1 MTALLLEPGTVFARY
16 RVDSVIGRGGMGVVY
31 RATDVSLER
40 PVALKLIAPELAGD
54 KRFRDRFLKE
64 PRMAAALDHP
74 NVVPIYEAGEH
85 GGQLYLAMRY
95 VEGSDLKTV
104 LDREVKLAPD
114 RAIPILAQVASALDA
129 AHRRGLVHRDVKPAN
144 VLLDEDGHVYLTD
157 FGITKQLGGA
167 STDTGQMV
175 GTLDYLAPE
184 QIRGETVD
192 ARTDCYS
199 LACVLYECLSGKPPF
214 HRETEAETMWAHMQ
228 EEPPP
233 VRGYPGVDPVLR
245 RALAKEREQRP
256 ATCGELIEA
265 ARDALGLQRPMAD
278 VFAPSRLAEH
288 RRAIFVAGAVLLVG
302 ALVTGIIA
310 LTGGGDSEAEPLGN
324 GVVQLAPS
332 GGELAGFTGT
342 ETIPGNVAVGE
353 GAVWT
358 LTEGG
363 ETISRIDPETGEIT
377 DTLTSGGQPG
387 ELAAGEGALWAGNVG
402 GKDIVNAIVSVSRI
416 DPDSGEVTRTV
427 KLPGGGGQGVLPT
440 AGLPRIAV
448 GAGAVWAINPDGS
461 VSRIDPDS
469 GRVIARIDFDR
480 QAWTIAAGDEGVW
493 FLSLDAPCAV
503 ECVTSIDPRRNRVGK
518 TIEFGAGFLWG
529 IAVGGGAVWATDQA
543 QGLLWRIEPGPE
555 PTTRTIDVGRG
566 VTYVSFG
573 DGAPWVGN
581 YVDGTVSRVD
591 PDANRVAVKTA
602 VGTPQALAVGEGAAW
617 VSVAGGTI
625 AGKLPSPPCGTVA
638 DGGEAP
644 DVLVASDFPL
654 TGPGAAYPRGV
665 ESAIRSVIEQSGFK
679 AGDYSI
685 GYQSCDV
692 ATPETGGFEFRKC
705 AANANA
711 YAHAE
716 ELVAV
721 IGTWSSFCAEVEIPI
736 LNRAPGGPLA
746 MISPTNT
753 GPGLTRGPPIAEAPG
768 APGIYY
774 PTGVRNYAR
783 SIPREDVQ
791 SAAHAMLAK
800 DLGLKAVYVVS
811 QSGDTDW
818 LKIVGRPFERAA
830 QRVGVKLAGSSEFEF
845 GAENAD
851 DIAKAVARSGADGV
865 FLAGELGGGA
875 ERVLQSLRARV
886 GKDLTVMATDVFMPV
901 PDLLDAVGRDAHGV
915 YISTTDFPSASRYL
929 TPEGQR
935 FARDFGALDSASPFV
950 MTAAQAADAV
960 LDAIARSDG
969 TRESV
974 LAELFDTRVE
984 DGLYGSFSLDD
995 NGDVQPGRIA
1005 IMRVN
1010 GKFPPQSFYE
1020 GAALDRIVTVPP
1032 DLTD

>member
-1 MTALLLEPGTVFARY
+1 VTSVMEPGTVFARY
-16 RVDSVIGRGGMGVVY
+16 RVESVIGRGGMGVVY
-31 RATDVSLER
+31 RATDLSLER
-40 PVALKLIAPELAGD
+40 PVALKLVAPEFAGD
-54 KRFRDRFLKE
+54 KRFRERFLKE
-64 PRMAAALDHP
+64 PRMAASLDHP

-85 GGQLYLAMRY
+85 DGQLYLAMRY

-104 LDREVKLAPD
+104 LEREAKLAPD
-114 RAIPILAQVASALDA
+114 RAISILTQVASALDA

-199 LACVLYECLSGKPPF
+199 LACVLYECLSGTPPF
-214 HRETEAETMWAHMQ
+214 HRATEAETMWAHMQ
-228 EEPPP
+228 EQPAPL
-233 VRGYPGVDPVLR
+233 RGYPVLDPMFQH
-245 RALAKEREQRP
+245 ALAKDRDERHR
-256 ATCGELIEA
+256 TCAELIEA
-265 ARDALGLQRPMAD
+265 ARDALGLQRPMAE
-278 VFAPSRLAEH
+278 VFARSRLAEH
-288 RRAIFVAGAVLLVG
+288 RRAIAVAGAVLLVG
-302 ALVTGIIA
+302 AFVTGVVA
-310 LTGGGDSEAEPLGN
+310 VTGGGESEAEPLGN
-324 GVVQLAPS
+324 GVAQLAPS
-332 GGELAGFTGT
+332 GGELTGFTGT
-342 ETIPGNVAVGE
+342 ERIPGNVAVGE
-353 GAVWT
+353 RAVWT
-358 LTEGG
+358 LTEGE

-377 DTLTSGGQPG
+377 DTFASGGQPG
-387 ELAAGEGALWAGNVG
+387 ELAVGEGALWAGNVG
-402 GKDIVNAIVSVSRI
+402 GSDFVNAIVSVSRI
-416 DPDSGEVTRTV
+416 DPNSGEVTRTV
-427 KLPGGGGQGVLPT
+427 KLPGGGGPGVLPT

-448 GAGAVWAINPDGS
+448 GDGAVWAINPDGS

-469 GRVIARIDFDR
+469 GRVVARIDFDR

-529 IAVGGGAVWATDQA
+529 IAVGGGAVWATDQS

-555 PTTRTIDVGRG
+555 PVTRTIDVGRG

-581 YVDGTVSRVD
+581 YIDGTVSRVD
-591 PDANRVAVKTA
+591 PGTNEVAAKTA

-625 AGKLPSPPCGTVA
+625 AGKLPTPPCSAVA
-638 DGGEAP
+638 AGETP
-644 DVLVASDFPL
+644 DVLIASDFPL
-654 TGPGAAYPRGV
+654 TGPGAADVRGI
-665 ESAIRSVIEQSGFK
+665 EAAIRSVVEQSGFR
-679 AGDYSI
+679 AGDYSV

-692 ATPETGGFEFRKC
+692 STPETGGFEFRKC
-705 AANANA
+705 ASNANA

-716 ELVAV
+716 QLVAV
-721 IGTWSSFCAEVEIPI
+721 VGTFSSYCAEVQIPI

-753 GPGLTRGPPIAEAPG
+753 GPGLTRGPPIAEARG
-768 APGIYY
+768 APDIYY
-774 PTGVRNYAR
+774 PTGARNYAR

-791 SAAHAMLAK
+791 AVADAVLAK

-811 QSGDTDW
+811 QTDGDW
-818 LKIVGRPFERAA
+818 AKIHGRPFERAA
-830 QRVGVKLAGSSEFEF
+830 QRLGVTIAGSSDFVS
-845 GAENAD
+845 GAENPD
-851 DIAKAVARSGADGV
+851 DIANAVARSGADGV
-865 FLAGELGGGA
+865 FLAGPLGEGA
-875 ERVLQSLRARV
+875 ERVLQSLRARLGNAV
-886 GKDLTVMATDVFMPV
+886 TVMTIDVLPASEW
-901 PDLLDAVGRDAHGV
+901 LDTVGRDAHGL

-929 TPEGQR
+929 TPEGER
-935 FARDFGALDSASPFV
+935 FARDFGVLNSRASYV
-950 MTAAQAADAV
+950 MTAAQATEAV

-974 LAELFDTRVE
+974 LAELLDTRIE
-984 DGLYGSFSLDD
+984 DGLYGSFRLDD

-1032 DLTD
+1032 ELAD

>member
-1 MTALLLEPGTVFARY
+1 MTAIIEPGTTFARY
-16 RVDSVIGRGGMGVVY
+16 RVESLVGRGGMGVVY
-31 RATDVSLER
+31 KATDISLER

-54 KRFRDRFLKE
+54 KRFRERFLKE
-64 PRMAAALDHP
+64 PRMAASLDHP
-74 NVVPIYEAGEH
+74 NVIPIYEAGEH
-85 GGQLYLAMRY
+85 DGQLYLAMRY
-95 VEGSDLKTV
+95 VEGSDLKSV
-104 LDREVKLAPD
+104 LEREGKVAPE
-114 RAIPILAQVASALDA
+114 RAIAILAQVASALDA

-192 ARTDCYS
+192 GRTDCYS
-199 LACVLYECLSGKPPF
+199 LACVLYECLSGAPPF
-214 HRETEAETMWAHMQ
+214 HRATEAETMWAHMQ
-228 EEPPP
+228 EPPASL
-233 VRGYPGVDPVLR
+233 RAYPALDPVFQ
-245 RALAKEREQRP
+245 RALAKERDERHR
-256 ATCGELIEA
+256 TCSELIND
-265 ARDALGLQRPMAD
+265 ARDGLGLERPRAE
-278 VFAPSRLAEH
+278 VFASPALVRN
-288 RRAIFVAGAVLLVG
+288 RKVIFAAGAVLLVG
-302 ALVTGIIA
+302 ALVAGIIA
-310 LTGGGDSEAEPLGN
+310 LTTGGDSESEPLGN
-324 GVVQLAPS
+324 GVAQLGPTR
-332 GGELAGFTGT
+332 GELAGFTST
-342 ETIPGNVAVGE
+342 EAIPGNVAVGE
-353 GAVWT
+353 GAVWV
-358 LTEGG
+358 LNTEGD
-363 ETISRIDPETGEIT
+363 EPILRLDPETGEIT
-377 DTLTSGGQPG
+377 DTFTSGGQPG

-461 VSRIDPDS
+461 VSRIDPET
-469 GRVIARIDFDR
+469 GRVVARIDFDR

-503 ECVTSIDPRRNRVGK
+503 ECVTSIDPRRNRPGK

-529 IAVGGGAVWATDQA
+529 IAVGGGAVWATDQSE
-543 QGLLWRIEPGPE
+543 GLLWRIEPGPE
-555 PTTRTIDVGRG
+555 PTTRTIDVGHG
-566 VTYVSFG
+566 VTYVAFG
-573 DGAPWVGN
+573 DDAPWVGN

-591 PDANRVAVKTA
+591 PETNEVTAKTA

-638 DGGEAP
+638 NGGETP

-654 TGPGAAYPRGV
+654 TGPGAADVRGI
-665 ESAIRSVIEQSGFK
+665 EGAIRSVIEQSGFK
-679 AGDYSI
+679 AGDYTV

-692 ATPETGGFEFRKC
+692 STPETGGFEFRKC

-716 ELVAV
+716 ELVAM
-721 IGTWSSFCAEVEIPI
+721 IGTFSSFCAEVEIPI

-753 GPGLTRGPPIAEAPG
+753 GPGLTRGSPLAEAPG
-768 APGIYY
+768 APDIYY

-783 SIPREDVQ
+783 SIPREDVL
-791 SAAHAMLAK
+791 AVADAMLAK

-811 QSGDTDW
+811 QTDGDW
-818 LKIVGRPFERAA
+818 AKVHGRPFERAA
-830 QRVGVKLAGSSEFEF
+830 ERVGVKLAGFSGFKPE
-845 GAENAD
+845 AENAD
-851 DIAKAVARSGADGV
+851 EIAKAVARSRADGV
-865 FLAGELGGGA
+865 FLAGPLGEGA
-875 ERVLQSLRARV
+875 ERVLQSLRARLGNAV
-886 GKDLTVMATDVFMPV
+886 TVMTT
-901 PDLLDAVGRDAHGV
+901 DLLPPSEWLDTVGRDAHGL
-915 YISTTDFPSASRYL
+915 YISTTDFPSASRSL

-935 FARDFGALDSASPFV
+935 FARDFGVLDSAAPFV
-950 MTAAQAADAV
+950 MTAAQAADIV

-974 LAELFDTRVE
+974 LAELFKTRIE
-984 DGLYGSFSLDD
+984 EGLYGSFSLDD

-1020 GAALDRIVTVPP
+1020 GAALDRVITVPP
-1032 DLTD
+1032 RLTD